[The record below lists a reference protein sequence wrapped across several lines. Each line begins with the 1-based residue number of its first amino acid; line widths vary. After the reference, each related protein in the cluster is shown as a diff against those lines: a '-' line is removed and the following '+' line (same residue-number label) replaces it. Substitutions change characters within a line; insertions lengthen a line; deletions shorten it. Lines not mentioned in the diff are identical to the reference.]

1 MVHEISQFDIPDRQR
16 LETGAQQKPGS
27 WMDIG
32 EAKITRTIFG
42 RPRIRVICERDK
54 KRRARMLVALGFIL
68 IAMAAWRGWVALQ
81 QMLNAPPQLP
91 LSARIR
97 VSPPV
102 FDPEDFTPAAK
113 RQKTRTQILLEGMA
127 TRRPPEPQ
135 QPPVDAPGQI
145 AAQPGKVKPST
156 AHRHGAPLAANDSLP
171 ANQAGSPPLLSDP
184 IQPASSAVISS
195 VIHPSANRH
204 PSSNKRALVVP
215 ARSPIKDGIQ
225 PQAPASDNPPPAP
238 DTTKP

>member
-1 MVHEISQFDIPDRQR
+1 MVHEISQFDIPDRKR
-16 LETGAQQKPGS
+16 LETGAQQKPGL

-42 RPRIRVICERDK
+42 RPRIRVVCERDK
-54 KRRARMLVALGFIL
+54 KRRARMLAALVFIL
-68 IAMAAWRGWVALQ
+68 IAIAAWRGWVALQ
-81 QMLNAPPQLP
+81 QMLNAPPPLP

-97 VSPPV
+97 VGPPV
-102 FDPEDFTPAAK
+102 FEPEDFTPAAK

-135 QPPVDAPGQI
+135 QPQVNAPGQI
-145 AAQPGKVKPST
+145 AAQPGKVKP
-156 AHRHGAPLAANDSLP
+156 AHKQRAPLATHDSLP
-171 ANQAGSPPLLSDP
+171 ANQAGSPAMLSDP
-184 IQPASSAVISS
+184 IQPASSVVISP

-204 PSSNKRALVVP
+204 PSANKRAFVVP
-215 ARSPIKDGIQ
+215 AQSPLKDGIQ
-225 PQAPASDNPPPAP
+225 PQVPEGDNPPPAP